1 MIIRIISLMCLLV
14 AQSTYATDKYPIMA
28 IDVPMDNKA
37 ESQTFHMAIKYR
49 LNASGELSTM
59 RWVQDHS
66 AQALNGKLLSP
77 EELTAATNILAQL
90 PPSRADLPNDQTLRI
105 ITYPPL
111 DPVTNVYSRTELPAQ
126 METLF
131 GLFGGI
137 RGEIKEKLKF
147 SLEQS
152 VPAYD
157 AQGAPSA
164 EP

>member
-1 MIIRIISLMCLLV
+1 MCLLA
-14 AQSTYATDKYPIMA
+14 AQSSYAADKYPIMV

-90 PPSRADLPNDQTLRI
+90 PPSRTDLPNDQALRI

-111 DPVTNVYSRTELPAQ
+111 DPVTNVYARTELPVQ
-126 METLF
+126 LETLF

-152 VPAYD
+152 VPGYPP
-157 AQGAPSA
+157 QGVGSP